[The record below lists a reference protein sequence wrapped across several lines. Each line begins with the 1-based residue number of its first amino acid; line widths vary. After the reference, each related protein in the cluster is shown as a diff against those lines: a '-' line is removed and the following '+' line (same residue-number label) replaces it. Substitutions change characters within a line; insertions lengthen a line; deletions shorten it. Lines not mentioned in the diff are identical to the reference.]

1 MNLGN
6 VLKKW
11 RAMSDLTIRDAAA
24 RMKLDSTTLQRV
36 EQGRMPSAETLRAI
50 LLFLMAEPS

>member
-11 RAMSDLTIRDAAA
+11 RTMSELTLRDAAFRIGVDTA
-24 RMKLDSTTLQRV
+24 TLQRV
-36 EQGRMPSAETLRAI
+36 EQGRMPSAETLRTI
-50 LLFLMAEPS
+50 LLFLMQEPS